1 MFFSVA
7 VNSFSAPR
15 FSQKKCILLC
25 SFNFHLA
32 WGRTGLLTP
41 LTCRCQSFSK
51 YFTSLCICLDS
62 AIGVFSSA
70 VEGCLQAL
78 YMITRRI
85 SISNA
90 KMLLTAMAMTA
101 PVDKAAL
108 IADRREGSRARRR
121 VTAAGRGG
129 VRRLGS
135 TRLWATGPSDT
146 QDSIQRHGSSAGL
159 FKEPAAPPQ
168 RQATAI
174 RPAIWAIIY
183 NRYDSASLQRHT
195 AVVSEKGTCGL
206 LTASGWVEAPTLRL
220 LPIHTECKS
229 ISTVLL
235 MKTPR
240 QRPQQRLP
248 RVCNPLLVFASL
260 FFSGGAEV

>member
-1 MFFSVA
+1 MSGLQQV
-7 VNSFSAPR
+7 
-15 FSQKKCILLC
+15 
-25 SFNFHLA
+25 FHLTLHLS
-32 WGRTGLLTP
+32 RFCDRGLLLRRRGLPASPVHDNEENQYQQRQDAVDGDGDDRPGRQGGAHRGQTRGIP
-41 LTCRCQSFSK
+41 GTAQGHSGGERGGPPSR
-51 YFTSLCICLDS
+51 LDS
-62 AIGVFSSA
+62 S
-70 VEGCLQAL
+70 
-78 YMITRRI
+78 
-85 SISNA
+85 
-90 KMLLTAMAMTA
+90 LLW
-101 PVDKAAL
+101 L
-108 IADRREGSRARRR
+108 S
-121 VTAAGRGG
+121 
-129 VRRLGS
+129 
-135 TRLWATGPSDT
+135 ATGPPDT